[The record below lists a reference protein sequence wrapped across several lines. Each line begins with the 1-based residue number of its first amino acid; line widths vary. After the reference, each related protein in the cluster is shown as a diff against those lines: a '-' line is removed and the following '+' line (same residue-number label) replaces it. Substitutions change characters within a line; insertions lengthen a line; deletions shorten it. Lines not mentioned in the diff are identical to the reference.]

1 LAQEKVKSHKQN
13 NILRQIRDVEKEIL
27 ALLKAQKTEMERQ
40 NRNMERA
47 IQIIEQRKQQK
58 E

>member
-13 NILRQIRDVEKEIL
+13 DILRQIRDVEKEIL
-27 ALLKAQKTEMERQ
+27 ALLKAQKTEIERQ

>member
-1 LAQEKVKSHKQN
+1 MKSHKQN
-13 NILRQIRDVEKEIL
+13 DILRQIRDVEKEIL
-27 ALLKAQKTEMERQ
+27 ALLKAQKTEIERQ

>member
-13 NILRQIRDVEKEIL
+13 DILRQIRDVEKEIL